1 MAMAIRFLLRDD
13 GDFHNMPVSEEKFA
27 DSTGFLL

>member
-1 MAMAIRFLLRDD
+1 MAVAIRFLLRDD

-27 DSTGFLL
+27 GSTGFLL

>member
-1 MAMAIRFLLRDD
+1 MAVAIRFLLRDN
-13 GDFHNMPVSEEKFA
+13 GDFRNMPVSEEKFA